1 MLCAK
6 RIPIAG
12 NKSKT
17 YLFQI
22 RVLLNISYKLLNLRK
37 IMGWLGI
44 VPTIVTI
51 RSSLLMSLHQ
61 NLSSVPSNGIFGALQ
76 PFSRMEL

>member
-1 MLCAK
+1 
-6 RIPIAG
+6 
-12 NKSKT
+12 
-17 YLFQI
+17 
-22 RVLLNISYKLLNLRK
+22 
-37 IMGWLGI
+37 MGWLGI